1 MTNISKI
8 DRFSFDIPTH
18 ERPLLT
24 AAKKLGKWVLLRLD
38 CSDEQK
44 IAVKKALTYLDNLPQ
59 KFDPLFNMS
68 FGFQILPNKTID
80 SAKIERGWLVAFI
93 HGEIEIGS
101 WFSSPD
107 MDVFEEVEHQFE
119 WFLKQDGIYT
129 SESNRQ
135 SWIDQVTNPEKL
147 VKPGYRL
154 ILDVDFWSTAK

>member
-1 MTNISKI
+1 
-8 DRFSFDIPTH
+8 
-18 ERPLLT
+18 
-24 AAKKLGKWVLLRLD
+24 
-38 CSDEQK
+38 
-44 IAVKKALTYLDNLPQ
+44 
-59 KFDPLFNMS
+59 
-68 FGFQILPNKTID
+68 
-80 SAKIERGWLVAFI
+80 
-93 HGEIEIGS
+93 
-101 WFSSPD
+101 